1 MQILGRITM
10 LEKKKIDRINELAR
24 KQKESELTWEERNE
38 QSRLR
43 AEYLE
48 SFRKSF
54 RQQLENV
61 HFVEDMTEEEI
72 ISIKEE
78 IIE

>member
-1 MQILGRITM
+1 M
-10 LEKKKIDRINELAR
+10 LSKEKIERINELAR
-24 KQKESELTWEERNE
+24 KQKAGELTKEEKNE

-43 AEYLE
+43 TEYLE

-72 ISIKEE
+72 MLFKEEKIEIKE
-78 IIE
+78 

>member
-1 MQILGRITM
+1 M
-10 LEKKKIDRINELAR
+10 LSKEKIERINDLAR
-24 KQKESELTWEERNE
+24 KQKSGELTREEKNE

-61 HFVEDMTEEEI
+61 HFVEDMTEEELLLFREEKI
-72 ISIKEE
+72 EIKE
-78 IIE
+78 

>member
-1 MQILGRITM
+1 M
-10 LEKKKIDRINELAR
+10 LSKEKIERINELAR
-24 KQKESELTWEERNE
+24 KQKSGELTREEKNE

-61 HFVEDMTEEEI
+61 HFVEDMTEEELLLFKEEKI
-72 ISIKEE
+72 EIKE
-78 IIE
+78 